1 MTRRQVQIR
10 QDQEESL
17 RAREVLLREMEVLA
31 QETARETGAYFT
43 LVNLIDILDY
53 FSCLDVGIN
62 NSFLCVINLVILKH
76 LTARTEREKE
86 GRRKE
91 IDRQTTERRLA
102 EHRTAREALDQ
113 EEGER

>member
-1 MTRRQVQIR
+1 M
-10 QDQEESL
+10 
-17 RAREVLLREMEVLA
+17 
-31 QETARETGAYFT
+31 
-43 LVNLIDILDY
+43 
-53 FSCLDVGIN
+53 GIN

-86 GRRKE
+86 ERRKE